1 MEDKYLFLYREKNSD
16 DRDCCAYIEAKNPKW
31 ECGHYFGGVG
41 LHGAC
46 YCGHDFPDYK
56 DIETILTKT
65 EYEELIAYNKAINN
79 LGYGIKK
86 GDERYNKGIEL
97 SKGVQHIFDK
107 LKSNEAKEFQEH
119 IIKSEIEYMK
129 DRYSLSDGDIE
140 KIFDG
145 YYLDY
150 RDRGIISYV
159 FDDSSDLGYEEA
171 YSLGYIKDGDII
183 TERYFDYE
191 KFGEDLLEDE
201 CYLELDDGRV
211 VALNY

>member
-1 MEDKYLFLYREKNSD
+1 MSKYLFLYREKAAD
-16 DRDCCAYIEAKNPKW
+16 DRDCCAYIEAKNPRF
-31 ECGHYFGGVG
+31 ECDHYFGGVG

-65 EYEELIAYNKAINN
+65 EYEELIAYNKAIND

-97 SKGVQHIFDK
+97 AKSVQHIFDK
-107 LKSNEAKEFQEH
+107 LKSREAKEFQQT
-119 IIKSEIEYMK
+119 IIESEIEYLK
-129 DRYSLSDGDIE
+129 DEYSLSDEDIE
-140 KIFDG
+140 KIFDE

-150 RDRGIISYV
+150 RDRGIVGCV
-159 FDDSSDLGYEEA
+159 FNNSSDLGYEEA
-171 YSLGYIKDGDII
+171 WELGYIKNGDTIA
-183 TERYFDYE
+183 ERYFDYE

-201 CYLELDDGRV
+201 NYLELDDGRV
-211 VALNY
+211 VSLNY